1 MKRDVYDVLLVCAV
15 LVVFAAVQAHCQ
27 ELPDAPSAT
36 HHKLVA
42 PTEWQP
48 THKHL
53 KFITNHPTRTAILGI
68 TGAMVAAFFIKPTPH
83 CHHYEYGH
91 NGVNVPCPVETG
103 K

>member
-1 MKRDVYDVLLVCAV
+1 MKHLKRDLLIVACGILACV
-15 LVVFAAVQAHCQ
+15 AAARSQQ
-27 ELPDAPSAT
+27 LPDAPSAT

-42 PTEWQP
+42 PVEWQP

-53 KFITNHPTRTAILGI
+53 KFITNHPTRTAIIAIIAGGLA
-68 TGAMVAAFFIKPTPH
+68 GAFIARTPH

-91 NGVNVPCPVETG
+91 NGVDVPCPVETSG